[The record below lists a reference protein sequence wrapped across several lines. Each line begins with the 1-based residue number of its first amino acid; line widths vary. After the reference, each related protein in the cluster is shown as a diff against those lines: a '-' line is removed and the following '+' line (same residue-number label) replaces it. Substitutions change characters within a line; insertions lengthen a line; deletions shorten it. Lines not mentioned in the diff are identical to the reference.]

1 MTEIVM
7 EHPRIA
13 LINIASNSKNP
24 TEALL
29 SNLAYTPFEFEG
41 RIYASV
47 EAFWQ

>member
-1 MTEIVM
+1 MAEIVT
-7 EHPRIA
+7 EHPQIA
-13 LINIASNSKNP
+13 LINIASNSENP

-29 SNLAYTPFEFEG
+29 SNLAHAPFEFEG